1 MAKSGMFLAFSAAL
15 LIGCASPLQDRKTP
29 EPIVSEQGHV
39 IGHKDF
45 RPDPRSGEQVAVPVY
60 YTPRHDAAGTVVAY
74 EEPVPEGV
82 VIRAVDG
89 RRIGVRYHDLRSRG
103 SNQNNEGVTV
113 TLPREGAA
121 K

>member
-74 EEPVPEGV
+74 EEPVP
-82 VIRAVDG
+82 
-89 RRIGVRYHDLRSRG
+89 GVRYHDLRSRG

-113 TLPREGAA
+113 TLPLQSQEKR
-121 K
+121 

>member
-1 MAKSGMFLAFSAAL
+1 MATFRKLSAVSAAL
-15 LIGCASPLQDRKTP
+15 LIGCASPVAERGAP
-29 EPIVSEQGHV
+29 EPIVNGQGHV
-39 IGHKDF
+39 IGHQDF

-60 YTPRHDAAGTVVAY
+60 YTPRYDAKGDVVAY

-82 VIRAVDG
+82 VIRALDG

-103 SNQNNEGVTV
+103 TNQNNEGVTV
-113 TLPREGAA
+113 TVPREGAG